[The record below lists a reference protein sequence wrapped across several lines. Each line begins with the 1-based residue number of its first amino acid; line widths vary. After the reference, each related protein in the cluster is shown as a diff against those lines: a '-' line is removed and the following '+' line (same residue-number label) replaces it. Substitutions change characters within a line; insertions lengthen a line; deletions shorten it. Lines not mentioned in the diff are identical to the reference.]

1 MKTKVTI
8 VVLAMMFS
16 LNACASNWVELD
28 VLVHEEDGTPVE
40 GADVKGLFYTDE
52 IKNGA
57 KRDSH
62 TDTTNN
68 EGMAKVAGEEEIYV
82 DLVVSKQGYYPTTK
96 RKVVNKENRGLVD
109 ILLRPKRNP
118 IAMYAKRFKGFI
130 PVDKMKVGYD
140 FAAGDWVSPYGTGLN
155 KDILFLY
162 DGYSNSFTDFSGVLT
177 ISFNNESDGLF
188 DLEYDPGFYSELK
201 LPYEAPESG
210 YRSKKVL
217 VYKRK
222 GKGSNTVK
230 ENNLTKTSNFGY
242 FLRVNSK
249 RDESGKIVQANY
261 VKIGG
266 EFIFDPRTEGK
277 GAAYITM
284 TYYYNP
290 TPNDRNLEFDPDK
303 NLFKNLKPEERPRL
317 P

>member
-8 VVLAMMFS
+8 VVLAMMIS

-118 IAMYAKRFKGFI
+118 IAMYAK
-130 PVDKMKVGYD
+130 
-140 FAAGDWVSPYGTGLN
+140 
-155 KDILFLY
+155 
-162 DGYSNSFTDFSGVLT
+162 T
-177 ISFNNESDGLF
+177 I
-188 DLEYDPGFYSELK
+188 
-201 LPYEAPESG
+201 
-210 YRSKKVL
+210 
-217 VYKRK
+217 
-222 GKGSNTVK
+222 T
-230 ENNLTKTSNFGY
+230 
-242 FLRVNSK
+242 
-249 RDESGKIVQANY
+249 
-261 VKIGG
+261 
-266 EFIFDPRTEGK
+266 
-277 GAAYITM
+277 
-284 TYYYNP
+284 
-290 TPNDRNLEFDPDK
+290 LEFPQRNYDYEFD
-303 NLFKNLKPEERPRL
+303 F
-317 P
+317 